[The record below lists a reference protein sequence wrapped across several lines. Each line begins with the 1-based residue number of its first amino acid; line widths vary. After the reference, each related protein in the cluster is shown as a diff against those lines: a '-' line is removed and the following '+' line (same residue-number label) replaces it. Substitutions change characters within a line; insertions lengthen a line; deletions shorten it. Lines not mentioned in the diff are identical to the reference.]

1 VSFESYENFNEVFLG
16 GRMNKVER
24 LYPGL
29 NQRANEIVFG
39 TLSGYYLD
47 SYEAIAHDIT
57 VDFLLFSR
65 SFGETYQ
72 RVQGKLMPF
81 FSSYVRKRLLGV
93 KEKVFFHDNMF
104 SKKEWEGVDMLGTE
118 DDPVDLEAERISLV
132 LKDAQTRLVKH
143 FSGKI
148 NLGRLFRLC
157 FIVFVQTGS
166 MNHPIIKKRLGC
178 SEQQLKGALYKMRR
192 LLREKK
198 DASNFCRV

>member
-1 VSFESYENFNEVFLG
+1 MNE
-16 GRMNKVER
+16 VER
-24 LYPGL
+24 LYPEL
-29 NQRANEIVFG
+29 NQRASEIVFG

-65 SFGETYQ
+65 SFKSTY
-72 RVQGKLMPF
+72 RGSQGKLLPF
-81 FSSYVRKRLLGV
+81 FSSYVRKRLMGV
-93 KEKVFFHDNMF
+93 RDKIFFHDSMF
-104 SKKEWEGVDMLGTE
+104 SKKDWERVEVLGTGGE
-118 DDPVDLEAERISLV
+118 IVDLEMERISLI
-132 LKDAQTRLVKH
+132 LKDAQTYLVKH

-166 MNHPIIKKRLGC
+166 MNHPIINKRLGC
-178 SEQQLKGALYKMRR
+178 TEGQLKFALTKMRR

-198 DASNFCRV
+198 DASDFCRV